1 MSNWR
6 KVWEEHNGPIP
17 KGMHIHH
24 IIPRSEGGTDDID
37 NLQLVTPE
45 EHYDIHFERGDY
57 GACALISDGI
67 EREAPTIAVVAFDLH
82 GNKVKHFNSQTE
94 AVEWLHETTHI
105 KSVNPIAI
113 CCQYKA
119 KSVGGYQW
127 FYYSEVGDVDYVGP
141 VERKSNNGGHNTS
154 MNNLYDLVEMEPIK
168 SKCEGARRLG
178 VKTTPGNS
186 TFKSKEFT
194 DRFIPITKEEY
205 KILKQL
211 ENE

>member
-24 IIPRSEGGTDDID
+24 IIPRSEGGTDDIE

-67 EREAPTIAVVAFDLH
+67 EREAPTIPVVQFDLD
-82 GNKVKHFNSQTE
+82 GYRVSRYDSIVE
-94 AVEWLHETTHI
+94 ANRLNGFEHDNVTNCCKYRK
-105 KSVNPIAI
+105 KS
-113 CCQYKA
+113 YK
-119 KSVGGYQW
+119 GYQW
-127 FYYSEVGDVDYVGP
+127 FYESEVGDIDYIGP
-141 VERKSNNGGHNTS
+141 VERKVEHGGHNTS
-154 MNNLYDLVEMEPIK
+154 RKYHLDTISMRVFNSGRSAGLFMNPET
-168 SKCEGARRLG
+168 KCGAG
-178 VKTTPGNS
+178 GQFSPE
-186 TFKSKEFT
+186 FKN
-194 DRFIPITKEEY
+194 RFIKITKEEY